1 MESKAQGSLEYI
13 LLLGGILLIV
23 VLAIIILRGG
33 VFNQATRQIN
43 ENYNAWEE
51 VTNVSNCTPAG
62 C

>member
-1 MESKAQGSLEYI
+1 MESRAQGSLEYI

-33 VFNQATRQIN
+33 VFNQATHIIN
-43 ENYNAWEE
+43 ENYGTWENL
-51 VTNVSNCTPAG
+51 TNVSNCTPAG